1 MEQEQWKPIQEFN
14 GEYEVSNL
22 GRVRSMK
29 RYYGVV
35 GRIMPQT
42 RQPSGRGGKLTYYA
56 VTFHMNNK
64 AYCRKV
70 HRLVAEAFIPNP
82 DNLPQ
87 INHKDGCKLNNHVT
101 NLEWCTAKQNTDHA
115 WNTGL
120 ATPHAPSEEGRQRL
134 REINKGKTISQE
146 QREKISQALRG
157 RKHPEVSARQKGK
170 PLSRKAIEASIAT
183 RKRKA
188 EERRAIEA
196 TKPKR
201 PRGRPRKHP
210 IK

>member
-1 MEQEQWKPIQEFN
+1 MEQEQWKPIE
-14 GEYEVSNL
+14 GTYGGYEVSNL

-29 RYYGVV
+29 RYRGQI

-42 RQPSGRGGKLTYYA
+42 IQPSGRGGKLTYYA
-56 VTFHMNNK
+56 VTLWVNNK
-64 AYCRKV
+64 AWCRKV
-70 HRLVAEAFIPNP
+70 HRMVAEAFIPNP

-87 INHKDGCKLNNHVT
+87 INHKDGNKLNNHVT

-120 ATPHAPSEEGRQRL
+120 ATPHALSEEGRQRL
-134 REINKGKTISQE
+134 REINKGKTISQK
-146 QREKISQALRG
+146 QREKISQTLKG
-157 RKHPEVSARQKGK
+157 RKHPEVSARLKGK

-210 IK
+210 TD

>member
-29 RYYGVV
+29 RYYGVI

-42 RQPSGRGGKLTYYA
+42 IQRKGYYA
-56 VTFHMNNK
+56 VTFWMNNK

-70 HRLVAEAFIPNP
+70 HRLVIEAFTPNP
-82 DNLPQ
+82 DRLPC
-87 INHKDGCKLNNHVT
+87 INHIDGNKLNNYVS
-101 NLEWCTAKQNTDHA
+101 NLEWCTYQANMQHA
-115 WNTGL
+115 VRTGL
-120 ATPHAPSEEGRQRL
+120 THPHRWTDEERKQISER
-134 REINKGKTISQE
+134 NKGQIITPE
-146 QREKISQALRG
+146 QREKISQALKG

-210 IK
+210 IE

>member
-1 MEQEQWKPIQEFN
+1 MEQWKPIE
-14 GEYEVSNL
+14 GTYGGYEVSNL

-29 RYYGVV
+29 RYRGQI

-42 RQPSGRGGKLTYYA
+42 IQPSGRGGKLTYYA
-56 VTFHMNNK
+56 VTLWVHNK
-64 AYCRKV
+64 AWCRKV
-70 HRLVAEAFIPNP
+70 HRMVAEAFIPNP

-87 INHKDGCKLNNHVT
+87 INHKDGNKLNNHVT

-120 ATPHAPSEEGRQRL
+120 ATPHALSEEGRQRL
-134 REINKGKTISQE
+134 REINKGKTISQK
-146 QREKISQALRG
+146 QREKISQTLKG
-157 RKHPEVSARQKGK
+157 RKHPEVSARLKGK

-210 IK
+210 TD